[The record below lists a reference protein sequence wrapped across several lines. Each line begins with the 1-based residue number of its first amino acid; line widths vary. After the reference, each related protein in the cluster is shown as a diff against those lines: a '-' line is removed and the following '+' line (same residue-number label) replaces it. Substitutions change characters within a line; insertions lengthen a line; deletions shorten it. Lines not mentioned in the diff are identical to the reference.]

1 MRLIGTII
9 KGILRTIA
17 RVLRHRF
24 GWTTLGA
31 ILIFLWLSGVPLIR
45 LTYSA
50 FVLPLRS
57 AQYCLSIHR
66 NDAIR
71 LDRIT
76 RLSPSNG
83 TVKRFLERLALW
95 TVLRSLRARGLSL
108 EKQAIALAIV
118 RQESAFRF
126 YVKNPDS
133 TACGLFQ
140 LISASGARHDLP
152 WWRCMDPVANARAG
166 TAFFRALM
174 PPAPDDLPAA
184 VRCAYLRH
192 YSGPASSCAKDP
204 RGIWKR
210 AGKRLTGRTMV
221 FLKALRQI
229 EEEERRRGFIAR
241 ADLLPAR
248 INPGLADGVCSRA
261 IGQLLLLL
269 EQGVNLGAGALVG
282 VAAFPLHAHAQ
293 RPHPI

>member
-152 WWRCMDPVANARAG
+152 WWRCMDPLANSRAG
-166 TAFFRALM
+166 TAFFQEISDNGSRSFSESL
-174 PPAPDDLPAA
+174 
-184 VRCAYLRH
+184 RCSYLRH
-192 YSGPASSCAKDP
+192 YYGPAHPCSADPQGIWLKTRGDLENWGRTYLHALYQLKASYESKGWLGRTWEFLLQYLPLAVLLLFLWGLHRLRRSGPSGSMSNY
-204 RGIWKR
+204 RG
-210 AGKRLTGRTMV
+210 
-221 FLKALRQI
+221 
-229 EEEERRRGFIAR
+229 
-241 ADLLPAR
+241 
-248 INPGLADGVCSRA
+248 N
-261 IGQLLLLL
+261 
-269 EQGVNLGAGALVG
+269 
-282 VAAFPLHAHAQ
+282 H
-293 RPHPI
+293 